1 MLNQKDISTWNSG
14 DVQNWLKSI
23 NMTQYISKF
32 ESNKINGYDLI
43 YLTKEDLKSLGIVS
57 IHDKNIILNS
67 MKDALLQQLKLNVN
81 FKDKNVTIQLD
92 FDPNYTVEQLTNT
105 LKLIFKTISSIF
117 LVVNNNEILMSN
129 LKIIDLILYNPKIYK
144 NFKIMLDSQ
153 LTNSTTATAI
163 AFSNKDYSN
172 NNDLLNNKPI
182 ISLPPKSS
190 SNINKKKYENYYKMN
205 VEENYNTDNNNT
217 NPFNKTDFN
226 NKNEK
231 YQNTFITLD
240 NNEFNKNYLEKND
253 KFNNKYNANSN
264 KNNINNEI
272 KSNTEDPIINKY
284 KTYGDFIKSNNLK
297 NNNFNTDLDNKNINN
312 YEKIESKRDL
322 KNKNNNEAMGLNINK
337 DYNLNNNNIYDYNR
351 NITPNQNETRRTKTL
366 STYRKKYSIEN
377 GELNLLEEDKIKN
390 RINNTNNL
398 KYGAFNKEEDDDN
411 QKFSSEKRNF
421 RTSEF
426 NFNENNDNNNNNID
440 NNNFIN
446 KNNYNYRL
454 NNGLINRNNFE
465 FNSLI
470 PTKDKVNDK
479 MNNTSG
485 FNDFRQ
491 YNNANDF
498 GLKYN

>member
-1 MLNQKDISTWNSG
+1 
-14 DVQNWLKSI
+14 
-23 NMTQYISKF
+23 
-32 ESNKINGYDLI
+32 
-43 YLTKEDLKSLGIVS
+43 
-57 IHDKNIILNS
+57 
-67 MKDALLQQLKLNVN
+67 
-81 FKDKNVTIQLD
+81 
-92 FDPNYTVEQLTNT
+92 
-105 LKLIFKTISSIF
+105 
-117 LVVNNNEILMSN
+117 
-129 LKIIDLILYNPKIYK
+129 
-144 NFKIMLDSQ
+144 
-153 LTNSTTATAI
+153 
-163 AFSNKDYSN
+163 
-172 NNDLLNNKPI
+172 
-182 ISLPPKSS
+182 
-190 SNINKKKYENYYKMN
+190 
-205 VEENYNTDNNNT
+205 
-217 NPFNKTDFN
+217 
-226 NKNEK
+226 
-231 YQNTFITLD
+231 
-240 NNEFNKNYLEKND
+240 
-253 KFNNKYNANSN
+253 
-264 KNNINNEI
+264 
-272 KSNTEDPIINKY
+272 
-284 KTYGDFIKSNNLK
+284 
-297 NNNFNTDLDNKNINN
+297 
-312 YEKIESKRDL
+312 
-322 KNKNNNEAMGLNINK
+322 MGLNINK
-337 DYNLNNNNIYDYNR
+337 DYNMNNNNIYDYNR

-454 NNGLINRNNFE
+454 NNGLINRNNNFE
-465 FNSLI
+465 FNYLI